1 MSTIAQ
7 SRPRRSAKPV
17 KRFVDEHYSTD
28 EELGSDDYD
37 DMAMNTDDE
46 TEEARRVKE
55 IEEAERAESDGIV
68 VGDDSSEISYQ
79 TGADEEDDDE
89 SEALFSEEEEEV
101 SESFSESHSYSPVD
115 SEDVEEMSVEEDDAE
130 EVPIVS
136 KPKAKA
142 APKPKAK
149 AAPKSKPKPK
159 PEAKAAAS
167 KPSKAKSILE
177 AYSQAVDGVVDSMD
191 AEYSY
196 EYEYEEDED
205 EQEPMQHYGQ
215 DVQYDDDSA
224 TYRRAV
230 AKVTKKVQESEL
242 GSDSDLL
249 I

>member
-7 SRPRRSAKPV
+7 SRPRRSVKPV

-55 IEEAERAESDGIV
+55 IEEAERAESDGVV

-79 TGADEEDDDE
+79 TGAEEDDDDE
-89 SEALFSEEEEEV
+89 SEASFSEEEEEV

-149 AAPKSKPKPK
+149 DAPKSKPKPK
-159 PEAKAAAS
+159 AKAAP
-167 KPSKAKSILE
+167 KPSQAKSILE

-205 EQEPMQHYGQ
+205 EQEAMQHYSQ

>member
-7 SRPRRSAKPV
+7 SRPRRSVKPV

-46 TEEARRVKE
+46 TEEARRVE
-55 IEEAERAESDGIV
+55 AIEAAERAESDGVV

-79 TGADEEDDDE
+79 SGAEEEDDE
-89 SEALFSEEEEEV
+89 SEASFSDEEEEV

-142 APKPKAK
+142 AAKPKAK
-149 AAPKSKPKPK
+149 AAPV
-159 PEAKAAAS
+159 A
-167 KPSKAKSILE
+167 
-177 AYSQAVDGVVDSMD
+177 DNSMD

-196 EYEYEEDED
+196 EYEYEEDD
-205 EQEPMQHYGQ
+205 DVQELMQHYGQ